1 MNRSVDIV
9 TERPLSRILVE
20 HVAGAVLSLLPR
32 RLRGWWDIV
41 PSDAIVS
48 GTIEAGVASYFFLR
62 VLLAAMDSTVN
73 GLGMRGI
80 AAVATTHGDTGVM
93 ALGPMVMFGLLL
105 KPLSLAL
112 AITALDG
119 YVRVSTALISQEVYP
134 SVWLGAP
141 ERIFRAG
148 YGWLNPPR
156 RTPARLFK
164 DES

>member
-20 HVAGAVLSLLPR
+20 HAAGAVLSLLPR
-32 RLRGWWDIV
+32 RLRGWWDSV

-80 AAVATTHGDTGVM
+80 TAVATTHGDAGVM

-105 KPLSLAL
+105 KPATLAL
-112 AITALDG
+112 AITAADG
-119 YVRVSTALISQEVYP
+119 YVRASTALISQEVY
-134 SVWLGAP
+134 SSLWLAAP
-141 ERIFRAG
+141 ERLIRVA
-148 YGWLNPPR
+148 YAWLNPPQR
-156 RTPARLFK
+156 ISARLFK
-164 DES
+164 EES